1 MDREFLCRRVGGGT
15 GAMMATSMRVRAIT
29 NEEGNRLLRVVRRG
43 SGSVVTWRRAQIV
56 LLSAQGM
63 DAARIAEVTFTSP
76 DRVRDVIHNFN
87 ADGFEALYA
96 RYRGGRPPTFTL
108 PQRQQIRRIALSRP
122 ADHDLPFSTWSL
134 AKLADFVV
142 AEGVVEDISH
152 EGLRGVLREQGVSF
166 QRLKTFKESNDPDFH
181 AKQTRVLALYAI
193 ADGHAQP
200 GPDDPDVVICLGE
213 FGPLNLQP
221 HPGRQWARRAD
232 GVGER
237 RRRRRASYKRPH
249 GVRHL
254 LAAYDLSR
262 DRLYGHIKL
271 RKGRTEFLAFCRYV
285 RSLYPADV
293 RLAFVLDNF
302 SPHLTT
308 KTDPRVGEWAAEN
321 NVELAYVPFYA
332 SWMNRI
338 EAQFTG
344 LRYFALDG
352 TDHPDHA
359 TQGRMIRRYIAWRNR
374 NAHDRDLRRVID
386 RANVA

>member
-1 MDREFLCRRVGGGT
+1 
-15 GAMMATSMRVRAIT
+15 MAASVRVRAIT
-29 NEEGNRLLRVVRRG
+29 NEEGNRLLRIVRRS
-43 SGSVVTWRRAQIV
+43 SGSVVTWRRAQMV

-63 DAARIAEVTFTSP
+63 DATRIAEVTFTSA
-76 DRVRDVIHNFN
+76 DRVRDVIHDFN
-87 ADGFEALYA
+87 ADGFDALFP
-96 RYRGGRPPTFTL
+96 RYRGGRPPSFTL
-108 PQRQQIRRIALSRP
+108 PSATRSRKSRSRRP
-122 ADHDLPFSTWSL
+122 GDHDLPFSSWSL
-134 AKLADFVV
+134 AKLADFLV

-152 EGLRGVLREQGVSF
+152 EGLRALLREQGVSF
-166 QRLKTFKESNDPDFH
+166 QRLKTFKDSNDPDFE
-181 AKQTRVLALYAI
+181 AKQTRVMALYAI

-200 GPDDPDVVICLGE
+200 GPGDPHVVICLDE
-213 FGPLNLQP
+213 FGPSNLQP
-221 HPGRQWARRAD
+221 HPGRHQWARRGDCA
-232 GVGER
+232 GPR
-237 RRRRRASYKRPH
+237 RRRRRATYKRPH

-254 LAAYDLSR
+254 LAAYDLKR
-262 DRLYGHIKL
+262 DRLYGHIKH
-271 RKGRTEFLAFCRYV
+271 RKGRTEFLAFVRYL
-285 RSLYPADV
+285 RSLYPPEI

-308 KTDPRVGEWAAEN
+308 KTDPRVGDWADAN

-359 TQGRMIRRYIAWRNR
+359 TQGHMIRRYIAWRTR
-374 NAHDRDLRRVID
+374 HADDQRLRRVVD